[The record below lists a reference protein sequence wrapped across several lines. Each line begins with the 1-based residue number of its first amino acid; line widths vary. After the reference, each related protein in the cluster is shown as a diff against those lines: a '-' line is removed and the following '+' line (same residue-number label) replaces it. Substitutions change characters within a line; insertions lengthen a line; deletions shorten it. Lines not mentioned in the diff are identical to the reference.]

1 MEAGAGV
8 ACLFLGTAGVVGLM
22 WLFVKMTA
30 NQPPS
35 APQLIVSQYRGN
47 CPACLRVILPGMNIW
62 WVRGQKA
69 RHQDC
74 AIARAAEE
82 EGWLAE
88 ALDKLRDARGPASR
102 ANVLTAA
109 LGKITEQP
117 RREKLLIEAARI
129 GVQATLDKVDTL
141 KGVRAKRRLLEE
153 ALVTLRADPV
163 PDELQVE
170 EVAWLSDALKQLDES

>member
-82 EGWLAE
+82 
-88 ALDKLRDARGPASR
+88 
-102 ANVLTAA
+102 A

>member
-82 EGWLAE
+82 
-88 ALDKLRDARGPASR
+88 
-102 ANVLTAA
+102 A

-153 ALVTLRADPV
+153 ALVMLRADPV